1 MKVIESVDNDRI
13 KYLRKLGKKKF
24 RDETGQFLVENLR
37 IIHDAMKDGF
47 MPVSLFVTEEN
58 ANSQDE
64 RFKFIIENAKEAFM
78 INEKINK
85 NFSSLSTPSGIC
97 AVFNKSENK
106 IVDGNV
112 VYLNAINDPGNLGTI
127 LRTALAF
134 GIENVVV
141 DEKCADVYN
150 SKTISAGKDAILK
163 VNLVVDKDLEFLK
176 KIKSEKRILATRLED
191 GIGVD
196 KSFNSKEETCVVFG
210 NEANGISEEVAELA
224 DGFVKIDMSD
234 KIESLN
240 VAISAG
246 VVFWEIWKSRD

>member
-1 MKVIESVDNDRI
+1 MKVIESVDNGKI
-13 KYLRKLGKKKF
+13 KYLKKLGKKKF

-64 RFKFIIENAKEAFM
+64 RLKFVIENMEEAFM

-85 NFSSLSTPSGIC
+85 NFSSLVTPSGIC
-97 AVFNKSENK
+97 AVFEKAENE
-106 IVDGNV
+106 ISDGNV

-150 SKTISAGKDAILK
+150 SKTISSGKDAIFK
-163 VNLVVDKDLEFLK
+163 VNLVVDKNLEFLK
-176 KIKSEKRILATRLED
+176 KIKGEKKILATRLED

-196 KSFNSKEETCVVFG
+196 ESFDSDKKVCVVFG

-234 KIESLN
+234 RIESLN

-246 VVFWEIWKSRD
+246 VIFWEIWKNK